1 MSALDELTLE
11 ELHENF
17 ELLGDWEQRFTYL
30 LDLGRK
36 VPKMDKPDLIEA
48 NRVHGCQSQ
57 VWLKMDIE
65 PADNGGSPRVRFVAN
80 SDAHI
85 VNGLIAI
92 LMVMYNGKPAQEILA
107 ADAVA
112 TFKQLELEEH
122 LSPTRRNGLH
132 AMVNRIRELAGK
144 ALSEQFSGA
153 ATAAPADNG
162 KDQSPAPVEPTGDG
176 PGDIKEKVYE
186 ALKKVYDPEIPVNI
200 YELGLI
206 YDVHVSDDGK
216 RVSVTMTLTTPN
228 CPEAQTLP
236 QTVENYVAA
245 IDEVEEVNVHI
256 TWEPMW
262 HRDMMSEEAKLE
274 LGLF

>member
-1 MSALDELTLE
+1 MSALDQLTVDELKD
-11 ELHENF
+11 NF

-36 VPKMDKPDLIEA
+36 VPKMDPADAIEV

-57 VWLKMDIE
+57 VWLKMQVE
-65 PADNGGSPRVRFVAN
+65 PAEDGASPRVKFIAN

-92 LMVMYNGKPAQEILA
+92 LIAMYNNKPAQEILA

-112 TFKQLELEEH
+112 VFGELGLEEH

-144 ALSEQFSGA
+144 ALSEQFGPTTAKTDGEPA
-153 ATAAPADNG
+153 ATHQDANASNG
-162 KDQSPAPVEPTGDG
+162 DLT
-176 PGDIKEKVYE
+176 EKIYD

-216 RVSVTMTLTTPN
+216 RVNVTMTLTTPN
-228 CPEAQTLP
+228 CPEAQSLP
-236 QTVENYVAA
+236 LTVENYVAS
-245 IDEVEEVNVHI
+245 IDGVEEVNVHI

-262 HRDMMSEEAKLE
+262 NRDMMSDEAKLH
-274 LGLF
+274 LGLI